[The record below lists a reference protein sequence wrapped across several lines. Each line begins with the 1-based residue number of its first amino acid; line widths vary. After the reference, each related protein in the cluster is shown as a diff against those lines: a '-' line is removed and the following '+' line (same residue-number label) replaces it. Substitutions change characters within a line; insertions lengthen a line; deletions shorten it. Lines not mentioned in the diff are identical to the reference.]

1 MSHNTSVSVGQ
12 SGKSGG
18 DAFGGAESG
27 AGAAGGFGFGGG
39 QAVAGGFG
47 VGAGAAGLGIGG
59 SAGAGAGSFGA
70 HGGDVSDNTS
80 IGSIN
85 INS

>member
-1 MSHNTSVSVGQ
+1 MAHNTSVGVSQ

-27 AGAAGGFGFGGG
+27 AGALGGTGVGVGQAGAFGFG
-39 QAVAGGFG
+39 A
-47 VGAGAAGLGIGG
+47 GAGAAGLGVGG
-59 SAGAGAGSFGA
+59 GAGAGAGSFGA

-80 IGSIN
+80 IGSIS